1 MLWGQKYTDTQEK
14 VIHTLINLSDFAEK
28 SGETWRGNIGVDSK
42 DVRPTVRID
51 FPYVSMKMFLLSV
64 LGNSGANAQLCV
76 TIRIFV
82 DCNF

>member
-1 MLWGQKYTDTQEK
+1 M
-14 VIHTLINLSDFAEK
+14 
-28 SGETWRGNIGVDSK
+28 DSK

-82 DCNF
+82 DCDF